1 MGHRPHIYV
10 RRIVPAD
17 PGESPNAYVPRITV
31 EIRAFWPALEKPR
44 VAAILAEAYAEALA
58 ALDQEAGENS

>member
-17 PGESPNAYVPRITV
+17 PGESPNAHVPRITV
-31 EIRAFWPALEKPR
+31 EIRAFWPAVEKHR
-44 VAAILAEAYAEALA
+44 VAAILTEAYDEAMAKLK
-58 ALDQEAGENS
+58 EEP